1 MRTGPHD
8 SWRVSCADWGFVPF
22 PLPRR
27 RKKKPFWSQ
36 STSTIGTSVKS
47 PVDRA
52 AFGMFSVAMDRF
64 MFRGNFAATESKEA
78 SHLHRR
84 LVVCCAVF

>member
-1 MRTGPHD
+1 VLIG
-8 SWRVSCADWGFVPF
+8 GFVFF

-52 AFGMFSVAMDRF
+52 AFGMDVVAMDGF
-64 MFRGNFAATESKEA
+64 VLRGNLASNESKRGIA
-78 SHLHRR
+78 S
-84 LVVCCAVF
+84 APD